1 MAAKTNYLRS
11 LINGEQSR
19 VNRKLADLGNAA
31 NAAFIGSNKRLDAR
45 DELGLDPDPANVPAF
60 YSGVEQ
66 ALAAVGLTPSKDLDT
81 VLAEL
86 AAEPAIDSGE

>member
-11 LINGEQSR
+11 LISGEEAR
-19 VNRKLADLGNAA
+19 VNRKIADIKSATSTVFAGA
-31 NAAFIGSNKRLDAR
+31 NKRLDSR
-45 DELGLDPDPANVPAF
+45 DDLAQDPDPANVPAF
-60 YSGVEQ
+60 YAGVEQ

-86 AAEPAIDSGE
+86 AAEPAIDAGE